1 MSTTIAIFG
10 ATGPLGKFVLQA
22 IADSPQ
28 RRGTVKEIRIL
39 TRPQSVDKANTLA
52 RQYPMLSITVHP
64 LSYGILPGGEETVT
78 GSKEIEDALRTVD
91 VVLSLVGDDSGLTGR
106 SNDVKHVGLL
116 PGFLAQDGIARAAK
130 KAGVKLFVPSEF
142 GAPTHSMSLD
152 SDNYIVGKR
161 IHHDLLRELE
171 LPCLLIYAGM
181 FPEVEPSVT
190 PLPAFTAEDPIPLG
204 SPPFETT
211 RYHVAAYIVEL
222 LLHRGV
228 ETVANTVHVIR
239 GVRRDIALVSEAGRT
254 EWVPDV

>member
-10 ATGPLGKFVLQA
+10 ATGTLGKFVLQA

-28 RRGTVKEIRIL
+28 RRGAVKEIRIL

-52 RQYPMLSITVHP
+52 RQYPILFITVHP
-64 LSYGILPGGEETVT
+64 LSYDIFPDGEEP
-78 GSKEIEDALRTVD
+78 
-91 VVLSLVGDDSGLTGR
+91 
-106 SNDVKHVGLL
+106 HVGLL
-116 PGFLAQDGIARAAK
+116 PGFLAQDVVARAAK
-130 KAGVKLFVPSEF
+130 KPGVKLFVPSEF

-161 IHHDLLRELE
+161 IHHDLLRDLE
-171 LPCLLIYAGM
+171 LPYACIVQSNLTPPYLLC
-181 FPEVEPSVT
+181 PT
-190 PLPAFTAEDPIPLG
+190 PLPALTAEDPIPLG

-222 LLHRGV
+222 LLHHGV
-228 ETVANTVHVIR
+228 DTVANTVRVIR
-239 GVRRDIALVSEAGRT
+239 GVRRDKALVAEAGKT

>member
-10 ATGPLGKFVLQA
+10 ATGTLGKFVLQA

-28 RRGTVKEIRIL
+28 RRGAVKEIRIL
-39 TRPQSVDKANTLA
+39 TRPQSVEKANTLA

-64 LSYGILPGGEETVT
+64 LSYGILPDGEESVT
-78 GSKEIEDALRTVD
+78 
-91 VVLSLVGDDSGLTGR
+91 
-106 SNDVKHVGLL
+106 GLL
-116 PGFLAQDGIARAAK
+116 PGFLAQDVVARAAK

-142 GAPTHSMSLD
+142 GAPTHSILQ
-152 SDNYIVGKR
+152 
-161 IHHDLLRELE
+161 
-171 LPCLLIYAGM
+171 
-181 FPEVEPSVT
+181 T
-190 PLPAFTAEDPIPLG
+190 PLPALTAEDPIPLG

-228 ETVANTVHVIR
+228 DTVANTIHVIR
-239 GVRRDIALVSEAGRT
+239 GVRRDRALVSEAGKT